1 MTGGWQTNLCKVSG
15 DLIVQLVNLNHVIRQ
30 LIYLAWQQTRNW
42 GGCGPLQLISGT
54 TTSAVSLIAS
64 SKLLFFESG
73 VLEVVKIGPYKPMS
87 QLKNIARIANAV
99 LVTL

>member
-1 MTGGWQTNLCKVSG
+1 MFNLLKH
-15 DLIVQLVNLNHVIRQ
+15 IIRQ

-42 GGCGPLQLISGT
+42 AGCGPLQLISGT

-64 SKLLFFESG
+64 FKLLFESEFS

-87 QLKNIARIANAV
+87 QLKKKTV
-99 LVTL
+99 S